1 MKLFW
6 LVFGNLWKLYVG
18 FMFVLTSL
26 LLYPVFL
33 FILNLN
39 NGKHRSFRYF
49 VFWSRL
55 FQFLC
60 FYPVRNRGSKMPDSP
75 FILIANHTSY
85 LDIFLMFA
93 HFPDRPFLFL
103 GKSEILGYPILKT
116 YFKKL
121 NIPVDRSSRI
131 KSAKSFLQAKK
142 ALEEGFSLI
151 IFPEGG
157 IPNVPA
163 PKLAGFKDGAFR
175 LAALMQV
182 PIVPVALTNHYK
194 LFSDP
199 AEPFNPARPGISDA
213 FVFDA
218 VYLERDADVLLVRK
232 ECGMKIE
239 SKL

>member
-1 MKLFW
+1 M
-6 LVFGNLWKLYVG
+6 
-18 FMFVLTSL
+18 
-26 LLYPVFL
+26 YPVKNKGAKL
-33 FILNLN
+33 
-39 NGKHRSFRYF
+39 
-49 VFWSRL
+49 
-55 FQFLC
+55 
-60 FYPVRNRGSKMPDSP
+60 PDSP

-103 GKSEILGYPILKT
+103 GKSEILGYPVLKT

-157 IPNVPA
+157 IPNLPA
-163 PKLAGFKDGAFR
+163 PKMAGFKDGAFR
-175 LAALMQV
+175 LAALVNV
-182 PIVPVALTNHYK
+182 PIVPVAFTNHYQ

-199 AEPFNPARPGISDA
+199 AEPFNSARPGVSEA
-213 FVFDA
+213 FVFEPL
-218 VYLERDADVLLVRK
+218 YLDKDCDILSVRK
-232 ECGMKIE
+232 ECRANIE
-239 SKL
+239 GKLIIN